1 MCKEGCSMW
10 GVEWAGKE
18 VWHVGCRVGGCSEVW
33 HVWGV
38 EWAGAAR
45 CGMCG
50 V

>member
-1 MCKEGCSMW
+1 MQR
-10 GVEWAGKE
+10 GVAC
-18 VWHVGCRVGGCSEVW
+18 VGCRVGGCSEVW